1 MELAESKEKKR
12 EKIKEKKRSEKE
24 KKYERKRVK
33 VWFREK
39 MNLWFWGR
47 VGLGFWLDQILES
60 DEIIEIS
67 PNSPSFLSNC
77 ILIEILKKKSFNPPM
92 IFLLHN
98 TPRVCVCVWYVC
110 VCI

>member
-1 MELAESKEKKR
+1 M
-12 EKIKEKKRSEKE
+12 
-24 KKYERKRVK
+24 
-33 VWFREK
+33 
-39 MNLWFWGR
+39 
-47 VGLGFWLDQILES
+47 GLGFWLDQILES

-98 TPRVCVCVWYVC
+98 TPRVCVCVCGMCVC
-110 VCI
+110 VYSMYFPPHFSQDHFFCVSKFLKTNK